1 MGRVLRWTLFVL
13 GAVGTVLLVTQ
24 SFRGAPVRAQDFL
37 VPANCLFVGLVV
49 LWWERGGAER
59 RAGP

>member
-1 MGRVLRWTLFVL
+1 ML